1 LPVGIYVVMSP
12 EKQPLDI
19 SLTSERHQ
27 PRTLSLDISGTPHDV
42 FRNRVRERDGRC
54 CVTGE
59 LVEDERYHPFRASH
73 IFTVAHRD
81 VWNLLQ
87 LSQHIRDNAP
97 ELDQGPAS
105 INSVQNGLLLRSDIH
120 SRFDHYDFAINP
132 DNGYRI
138 VDFTEGG
145 RLDGHMLWINQNV
158 EPRYRPSDALLR
170 EHFKQC
176 VLANVKGA
184 DQQKEDWMDLED
196 DHDLGNL
203 SDWGQRIGGDEGPS
217 RLELELAS
225 RLYSN
230 ES

>member
-1 LPVGIYVVMSP
+1 
-12 EKQPLDI
+12 
-19 SLTSERHQ
+19 
-27 PRTLSLDISGTPHDV
+27 
-42 FRNRVRERDGRC
+42 
-54 CVTGE
+54 
-59 LVEDERYHPFRASH
+59 
-73 IFTVAHRD
+73 
-81 VWNLLQ
+81 LLQ

-132 DNGYRI
+132 DVCVEPSLVHNYVDMIFSQNGYRI